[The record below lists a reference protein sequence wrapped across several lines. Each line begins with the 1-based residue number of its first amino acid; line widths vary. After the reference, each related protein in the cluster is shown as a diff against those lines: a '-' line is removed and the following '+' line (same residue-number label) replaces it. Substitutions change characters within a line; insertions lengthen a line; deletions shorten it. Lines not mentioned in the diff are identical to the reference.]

1 MLNHTHPQPNM
12 TAQQTQSVAEI
23 LAGLDPAQRAILEAS
38 LKRGATGRAFV
49 HVGNSQYYDTTT
61 VEGQDRRTPSG
72 IENPNSLKLSYT
84 RKIGRRNAGMTVSRS
99 QDGTLAIANATFSP
113 VESLSISRDGKLS
126 VTLKD
131 TFTDAEKQFIA
142 TWMKAKFVAR
152 PQASVTTTTT
162 TSDETT
168 TEETPSEAPA
178 APATGTAP
186 STSVIKV
193 AIIKSKKLK
202 ATDENVSLVQD
213 LMNQGGMTLDAAI
226 GELASAS

>member
-1 MLNHTHPQPNM
+1 M

-23 LAGLDPAQRAILEAS
+23 LANLPAEQRAILEAS

-99 QDGTLAIANATFSP
+99 QDGSLAIANATFSP

-131 TFTDAEKQFIA
+131 TFNDAEKQFIA

-152 PQASVTTTTT
+152 PAGQTAQA
-162 TSDETT
+162 TSTSTSTEPT
-168 TEETPSEAPA
+168 TEEAPSEAPS
-178 APATGTAP
+178 AP
-186 STSVIKV
+186 SATLTTAQIKV

-202 ATDENVSLVQD
+202 ATDENLSLVQD
-213 LMNQGGMTLDAAI
+213 LMKEGGMTLDAAI
-226 GELASAS
+226 TELASATA

>member
-1 MLNHTHPQPNM
+1 M
-12 TAQQTQSVAEI
+12 TAQQTTQSVAEI
-23 LAGLDPAQRAILEAS
+23 LANLPAEQRAILEAS

-84 RKIGRRNAGMTVSRS
+84 RKIGRRNAGMTISRS
-99 QDGTLAIANATFSP
+99 QDGSLAIANATFSP

-126 VTLKD
+126 ITLKD

-152 PQASVTTTTT
+152 PQTAQASTSTTT
-162 TSDETT
+162 ETT
-168 TEETPSEAPA
+168 TETTTSETPAAAPA
-178 APATGTAP
+178 ASATTAQ
-186 STSVIKV
+186 IKV

-202 ATDENVSLVQD
+202 ATDENVSLVND
-213 LMNQGGMTLDAAI
+213 LMKEGGMSLDAAI